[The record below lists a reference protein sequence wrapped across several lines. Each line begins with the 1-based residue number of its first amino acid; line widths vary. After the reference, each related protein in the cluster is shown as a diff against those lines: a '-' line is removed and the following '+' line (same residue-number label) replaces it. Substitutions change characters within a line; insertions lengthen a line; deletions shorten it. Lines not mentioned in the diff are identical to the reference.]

1 MVRRFLAYLFAA
13 AVIALALVW
22 LAGLVW
28 FAGTVPEHPDD
39 DPRRTDAI
47 VVLTGG
53 QGRFEEGV
61 LLLRQGQAQKLFV
74 SGVEPRV
81 EVPELLKRAHL
92 PPAPSDADIVLGH
105 DADSTA
111 SNAAETSDWMH
122 SEGFH
127 SLRLVT
133 ANYHM
138 PRSLLEFRHAMPDL
152 TIVPHPVFPGAVKQ
166 RWWAWPGTAQLI
178 AGEYVKY
185 LVAAASLK
193 LIGEQ
198 DQESP

>member
-1 MVRRFLAYLFAA
+1 MIRRFFAFFFVALIVVLAA
-13 AVIALALVW
+13 AWV
-22 LAGLVW
+22 AGLIW
-28 FAGTVPEHPDD
+28 FADTLPDRPEDTAT
-39 DPRRTDAI
+39 RTDAI

-53 QGRFEEGV
+53 QGRFDEGV
-61 LLLRQGQAQKLFV
+61 QLLRQGQAQKLFV
-74 SGVEPRV
+74 SGVEPGV
-81 EVPELLKRAHL
+81 GVAEMLKKAHL

-122 SEGFH
+122 GQGFH

-133 ANYHM
+133 ASYHM

-152 TIVPHPVFPGAVKQ
+152 TIIPHPVFPGAVKH

-178 AGEYVKY
+178 AEEYVKY

-193 LIGEQ
+193 FVG
-198 DQESP
+198 DQEAP

>member
-1 MVRRFLAYLFAA
+1 MIGRFFAFLFVTVIVGLAA
-13 AVIALALVW
+13 AWV
-22 LAGLVW
+22 AGLVW
-28 FAGTVPEHPDD
+28 FASSLPDQPDD
-39 DPRRTDAI
+39 PNTRTDAI

-61 LLLRQGQAQKLFV
+61 TLLRQGWAQKLFV
-74 SGVEPRV
+74 SGVEPGV
-81 EVPELLKRAHL
+81 EVPEMLKKAHL
-92 PPAPSDADIVLGH
+92 VPAPSDADIVLGH

-122 SEGFH
+122 GQGYH

-133 ANYHM
+133 ASYHM
-138 PRSLLEFRHAMPDL
+138 PRSLMEFHHAMPEL

-178 AGEYVKY
+178 AQEYVKY

-193 LIGEQ
+193 FVG

>member
-1 MVRRFLAYLFAA
+1 MVGRLFAFLFAA
-13 AVIALALVW
+13 VIVALAVAW
-22 LAGLVW
+22 MAGLIW
-28 FAGTVPEHPDD
+28 FAGSLPDRPD
-39 DPRRTDAI
+39 NSATHTDAI

-61 LLLRQGQAQKLFV
+61 LLLRQGLGQKLFV
-74 SGVEPRV
+74 SGVEPGV
-81 EVPELLKRAHL
+81 EVPEMLKRAHL
-92 PPAPSDADIVLGH
+92 PPGPSDANIVLGH

-122 SEGFH
+122 REGFH

-133 ANYHM
+133 ASYHM

-152 TIVPHPVFPGAVKQ
+152 TIVPHPVFPGRVKHH
-166 RWWAWPGTAQLI
+166 WWAWPGTARLI
-178 AGEYVKY
+178 AEEYVKY

-193 LIGEQ
+193 FVG

>member
-1 MVRRFLAYLFAA
+1 MVGRFFAFFFAA
-13 AVIALALVW
+13 AIAALAIAWV
-22 LAGLVW
+22 AGLIW
-28 FAGTVPEHPDD
+28 FAGSLPNLPDD
-39 DPRRTDAI
+39 SDRHTDAI

-61 LLLRQGQAQKLFV
+61 LLLRQGQGRKLFV
-74 SGVEPRV
+74 SGVEPGV
-81 EVPELLKRAHL
+81 EVPEMLKRAHL
-92 PPAPSDADIVLGH
+92 PPMASDANIVLGH

-122 SEGFH
+122 REGFH

-133 ANYHM
+133 ASYHM

-152 TIVPHPVFPGAVKQ
+152 TIVPHPVFPGRVKHH
-166 RWWAWPGTAQLI
+166 WWAWPGTARLI
-178 AGEYVKY
+178 AEEYVKY

-193 LIGEQ
+193 FVG